1 MVLDSS
7 FFSASLLRLGYSRY
21 VQRDKKIP
29 LIHEK
34 HTKNGHF
41 DQPSTIMRPIRDR
54 TSGAFRSTLAQWLDG
69 VCLMAKVA
77 ALKITTSGKKVRVSC
92 GKFSDSFLPSVWAQT
107 ILDSVHQPFLLNPDE
122 QAESKRIFLYR
133 GLGFRISPHDT
144 VGHLEQAILENEQPP
159 PPPAPS
165 FQPNPSFGYIQER
178 SHHSSPPS
186 TQPAFV
192 QPMFY
197 NMSNDTMAKIFLSLA
212 EQRSRSREG
221 DESYILRIAT
231 NEAMEIAIRCVSRNI
246 LNTKIS
252 RYIPQDVKIAV
263 AIRDHGQ
270 CTYTDMYGR
279 RCPAKTDLQ
288 YDHRFW
294 PFSLGGTQSTW
305 NLTLKCGEHNR
316 EESDNIDIPKAL
328 QEAMGVFLRW

>member
-1 MVLDSS
+1 
-7 FFSASLLRLGYSRY
+7 
-21 VQRDKKIP
+21 
-29 LIHEK
+29 
-34 HTKNGHF
+34 
-41 DQPSTIMRPIRDR
+41 MRPIRDR
-54 TSGAFRSTLAQWLDG
+54 TSGASRSTLAQWLDG
-69 VCLMAKVA
+69 VRLMAKVA
-77 ALKITTSGKKVRVSC
+77 ALKITTSGKKVRVTC
-92 GKFSDSFLPSVWAQT
+92 GKFSDSFLPSVWAQA
-107 ILDSVHQPFLLNPDE
+107 ILNSVHQPLLLNPDE

-144 VGHLEQAILENEQPP
+144 VGHLEQAILENQQPP

-178 SHHSSPPS
+178 SHHSTPPLA
-186 TQPAFV
+186 QPKFIPPV
-192 QPMFY
+192 SS
-197 NMSNDTMAKIFLSLA
+197 NISNGTMSKVFLTMAERKSL
-212 EQRSRSREG
+212 SREG
-221 DESYILRIAT
+221 DEFYILRIAT
-231 NEAMEIAIRCVSRNI
+231 NEALEIAKRCVSRNI

-270 CTYTDMYGR
+270 CTYTDIYGH
-279 RCPAKTDLQ
+279 RCQAKTDLQ

-316 EESDNIDIPKAL
+316 EESDNINVTKAL
-328 QEAMGVFLRW
+328 QEAIGVYLRW